1 MNKKSPKEKNIEE
14 AEQTNGKH
22 KSKNAKKR
30 ILIVA
35 TFVSGFLIFS
45 TLLVYFVINPY
56 IQTKRFQNTAME
68 YHDLIDK
75 ALNDI
80 YITNLSEELP
90 EQRIQTFPE
99 NTSALEM
106 VAKKLDSIVKLSRG
120 NTNTAATELKKFD
133 NDVTI
138 NFIYPENEYYAKLLK
153 IEKEF
158 QKLNINYPP
167 ELAIFSSNSEVAQKA
182 IDDYTAFKETVMQTE
197 LVEQIN
203 ITKRDKI
210 IETADFLIQNLE
222 KRKEN
227 RIKLGELLDPL
238 PAKYPYLD
246 DKYGTPYNTTAR
258 ERQLHSQQIV
268 AWNNERKEI
277 SIDVRKEY
285 KQLVEE
291 GESIIAEYNS
301 DNLNVYDTYIHYLE
315 EYNKTIA
322 VINKNVEINLPQL
335 MQKKTNKYAQISK
348 VQVGNAEKEMGATL
362 ILEGESA
369 KLNFNILQNN
379 QDERI
384 TNVSTGVGELE
395 GLVSEGAN
403 VLEGTYKLAQEISIG
418 EDKPQITQN
427 KEYISK
433 GTLFFEKGYVNVSI
447 EVYDNDKVVYPFEF
461 TLWPVFEEDN

>member
-1 MNKKSPKEKNIEE
+1 
-14 AEQTNGKH
+14 
-22 KSKNAKKR
+22 
-30 ILIVA
+30 
-35 TFVSGFLIFS
+35 
-45 TLLVYFVINPY
+45 
-56 IQTKRFQNTAME
+56 
-68 YHDLIDK
+68 
-75 ALNDI
+75 
-80 YITNLSEELP
+80 
-90 EQRIQTFPE
+90 
-99 NTSALEM
+99 
-106 VAKKLDSIVKLSRG
+106 
-120 NTNTAATELKKFD
+120 
-133 NDVTI
+133 
-138 NFIYPENEYYAKLLK
+138 
-153 IEKEF
+153 EF

-167 ELAIFSSNSEVAQKA
+167 ALAIFSRNSEVAQQA